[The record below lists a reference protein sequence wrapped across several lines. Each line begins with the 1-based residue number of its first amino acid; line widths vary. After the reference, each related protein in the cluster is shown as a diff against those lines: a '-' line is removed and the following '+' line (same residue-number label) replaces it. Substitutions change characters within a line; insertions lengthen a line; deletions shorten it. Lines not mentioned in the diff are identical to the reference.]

1 MQLMLLEIAMRLR
14 LLVGWQ
20 SCACMGVMDVLVF
33 VRGGCVDVT
42 AMDAKLCGAQVHVQV
57 HVQDEAAVK
66 EAEATDPEDKSCR
79 MFFCNVV
86 AALHPSRLAMP
97 TTKRMLL

>member
-20 SCACMGVMDVLVF
+20 PCACMGVMDVLVC

-42 AMDAKLCGAQVHVQV
+42 ARDAKLCGAQV

-66 EAEATDPEDKSCR
+66 EAEATDPEDKSCK

>member
-20 SCACMGVMDVLVF
+20 SCACMGVMDVLVC
-33 VRGGCVDVT
+33 VRGGCFDVT
-42 AMDAKLCGAQVHVQV
+42 AMDAKLCGAQVR
-57 HVQDEAAVK
+57 VQDEVAVK
-66 EAEATDPEDKSCR
+66 EAEATDPEDKLCR

-86 AALHPSRLAMP
+86 AALPSRLAVR
-97 TTKRMLL
+97 TTQRMLL

>member
-1 MQLMLLEIAMRLR
+1 MQLMLLEITMRLR

-20 SCACMGVMDVLVF
+20 SCACMGVMDVLVC
-33 VRGGCVDVT
+33 VRGGCFDVT
-42 AMDAKLCGAQVHVQV
+42 AMDAKLCGAQV

-86 AALHPSRLAMP
+86 AALPSRLAMRS
-97 TTKRMLL
+97 TKRMLL

>member
-1 MQLMLLEIAMRLR
+1 MQLMLLEIAMGLR

-20 SCACMGVMDVLVF
+20 SCACMGVMDVLVC
-33 VRGGCVDVT
+33 VRGGCFDVT
-42 AMDAKLCGAQVHVQV
+42 AMDAKLCGAQVHVR
-57 HVQDEAAVK
+57 HAAAVK
-66 EAEATDPEDKSCR
+66 EAEARDPEDKPCR

-86 AALHPSRLAMP
+86 AALHPSWLAMP

>member
-1 MQLMLLEIAMRLR
+1 
-14 LLVGWQ
+14 
-20 SCACMGVMDVLVF
+20 MGVMDVLVC
-33 VRGGCVDVT
+33 VRGVCFDVT
-42 AMDAKLCGAQVHVQV
+42 AMDAKLCGAQVR
-57 HVQDEAAVK
+57 VQDEVAVK

-86 AALHPSRLAMP
+86 AALHPSRLVMP